1 MQVAQWILLIVGVV
15 LILWGAGLMTWASVQ
30 RSAHAGVIADA
41 ATLAEKVAKLFDA
54 MGRYFGPDPAM
65 KTGGFLV
72 VVGVVL
78 VALALFV
85 V

>member
-30 RSAHAGVIADA
+30 RGAHAGVIADT

-54 MGRYFGPDPAM
+54 MGKYFGPDPAM
-65 KTGGFLV
+65 KAGGFLV

-78 VALALFV
+78 VALGLFV